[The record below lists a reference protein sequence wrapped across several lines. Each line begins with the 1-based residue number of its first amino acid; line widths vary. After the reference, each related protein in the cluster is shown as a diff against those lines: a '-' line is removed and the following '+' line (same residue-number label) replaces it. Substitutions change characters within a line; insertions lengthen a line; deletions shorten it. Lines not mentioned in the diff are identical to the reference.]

1 MKPIYKTI
9 HYRVHPNKT
18 VEAKKHKAMKRR
30 ISNLEKRGYKYIFV
44 DRCLAED
51 NVKSVFMVFV
61 KE

>member
-9 HYRVHPNKT
+9 HYRVHSNKT
-18 VEAKKHKAMKRR
+18 AEAKKQKAIKRR
-30 ISNLEKRGYKYIFV
+30 LDNLEKRGYKYLFA
-44 DRCLAED
+44 DRCIVEN